1 MIMKLGRPTYSK
13 ETQVYVCEC
22 KDEEQIFRFES
33 SMEEGKWVPDMN
45 AHLEKTRDAMISVLV
60 EATTGW
66 FSKPLTKEWLVPRLR
81 YTIPTGDISA
91 DFEGTCRWVLAKSVY
106 IEGNLCVRVCSCREA
121 INERYRLIDLQ
132 EDTSAPRTKVEKKAV
147 VLRARRRAA
156 MALLKAER
164 LMQAYAEEFG
174 EDTDW
179 EDEEEED

>member
-1 MIMKLGRPTYSK
+1 
-13 ETQVYVCEC
+13 
-22 KDEEQIFRFES
+22 
-33 SMEEGKWVPDMN
+33 MEEGKWVPDMN

-91 DFEGTCRWVLAKSVY
+91 DFEGTCRWVLAKVY
-106 IEGNLCVRVCSCREA
+106 ISKETFVCEFLLAEKLSRE
-121 INERYRLIDLQ
+121 IPLIDLQ
-132 EDTSAPRTKVEKKAV
+132 EDASAPRVEKKAV

-179 EDEEEED
+179 EDEEEEEED

>member
-33 SMEEGKWVPDMN
+33 SKEEGKWVPDMN

-91 DFEGTCRWVLAKSVY
+91 DFEGTCRWVLAKIY
-106 IEGNLCVRVCSCREA
+106 ISKETFVCEFLLAEKLSRE
-121 INERYRLIDLQ
+121 IPLIDLQ
-132 EDTSAPRTKVEKKAV
+132 EDASAPRVEKKAV

-179 EDEEEED
+179 EDEEEEEED

>member
-1 MIMKLGRPTYSK
+1 M
-13 ETQVYVCEC
+13 YVCEC
-22 KDEEQIFRFES
+22 KDEEHIFRFES
-33 SMEEGKWVPDMN
+33 SMEEGKWVPDVN
-45 AHLEKTRDAMISVLV
+45 THLEKTRDAMISVLV
-60 EATTGW
+60 ETTTGW
-66 FSKPLTKEWLVPRLR
+66 FSKPLTKEWLVSRLR

-91 DFEGTCRWVLAKSVY
+91 EFEGTCRWVLAKVY
-106 IEGNLCVRVCSCREA
+106 ISKETFVCEFVLAEKLSRE
-121 INERYRLIDLQ
+121 IPLIDLQ
-132 EDTSAPRTKVEKKAV
+132 EDTSAPRVEKKAV